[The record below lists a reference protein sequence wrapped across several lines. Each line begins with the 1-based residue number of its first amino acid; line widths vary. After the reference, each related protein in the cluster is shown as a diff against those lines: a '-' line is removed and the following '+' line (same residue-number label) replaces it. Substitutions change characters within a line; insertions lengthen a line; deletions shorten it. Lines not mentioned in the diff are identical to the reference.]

1 MSRSLRLRHIIFLQ
15 FILTSSLS
23 YGSQAGHADTSPTRG
38 ISDSRADW
46 PSPVMDSENFG
57 LMLLD
62 LLEYKSAGSD
72 STLNWDI
79 VGWRGG
85 DVHRLW
91 VKSEGSSATTSPAK
105 NETDLQLLYGRSVS
119 AFFDAQI
126 GARLE
131 QVWGAGQ
138 SASRLSAAMGLQGLA
153 LYRFEFEA
161 ALFVGE
167 AGHISARI
175 SANKDFLLTQK
186 TITQFR
192 FESIGAAKRSDK
204 FETGSG
210 VNDLSLGL
218 RLRYEI
224 KREIAPYIG
233 VSWTHL
239 FGETADFRKLAGGE
253 SSEMNAVGG
262 LRLWY

>member
-1 MSRSLRLRHIIFLQ
+1 MKTAILLQ
-15 FILTSSLS
+15 LILISSLS
-23 YGSQAGHADTSPTRG
+23 SASTTGNSK
-38 ISDSRADW
+38 ADW

-57 LMLLD
+57 LLLFD
-62 LLEYKSAGSD
+62 LLEYNSAGRD
-72 STLNWDI
+72 STLDWDV

-91 VKSEGSSATTSPAK
+91 VKSEGSTMLASPSSMK

-119 AFFDAQI
+119 AFFDAQV

-131 QVWGAGQ
+131 QVSGAGR
-138 SASRLSAAMGLQGLA
+138 SAVRPSAALGLQGLSI
-153 LYRFEFEA
+153 YRFEFEA
-161 ALFVGE
+161 AFFVGE
-167 AGHISARI
+167 AGYISGRI

-186 TITQFR
+186 AIAQLR
-192 FESIGAAKRSDK
+192 FETNGAAKRSEK

-210 VNDLSLGL
+210 LNDLSLGI

-224 KREIAPYIG
+224 KREIAPYLG
-233 VSWTHL
+233 VSWTNL
-239 FGETADFRKLAGGE
+239 YGETAEYRKIAGGK
-253 SSEMNAVGG
+253 SSELNAVGG